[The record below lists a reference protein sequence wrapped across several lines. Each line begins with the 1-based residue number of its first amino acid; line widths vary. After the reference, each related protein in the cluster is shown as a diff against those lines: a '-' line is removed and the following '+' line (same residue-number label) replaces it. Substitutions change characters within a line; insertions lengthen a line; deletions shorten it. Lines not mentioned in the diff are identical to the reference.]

1 MRVDVYGRFQ
11 LEIVREGDR
20 WAAFRLDCGKRMRL
34 PELAIP
40 AHLEEQEIA
49 EFLDDLYHEASKPG
63 QSVRVLTERT

>member
-20 WAAFRLDCGKRMRL
+20 WAAFRLDAGKRMRL

-40 AHLEEQEIA
+40 GHLDASEIP

-63 QSVRVLTERT
+63 QSVRVLPAE

>member
-20 WAAFRLDCGKRMRL
+20 WAAFRLDPGKRTRL
-34 PELAIP
+34 RELAIP
-40 AHLEEQEIA
+40 AHLKAGEIA

-63 QSVRVLTERT
+63 QSVRILTE